1 MDHNKLEDKWM
12 RKRKNMANNPN
23 PNSNSNSR
31 GNPNSNSNPNS
42 NRNSRCYPNSNSNSR
57 DKGILFLMTI
67 KIYPMYKTTTLSDF
81 QQKYPTPKFKNKVLI
96 LIFQVLRD
104 FLINKGQYYCPP
116 LKDLTDKFCSVIF
129 PKFICEHFVEIIGR

>member
-57 DKGILFLMTI
+57 DKVILFLMTI

-81 QQKYPTPKFKNKVLI
+81 
-96 LIFQVLRD
+96 
-104 FLINKGQYYCPP
+104 
-116 LKDLTDKFCSVIF
+116 
-129 PKFICEHFVEIIGR
+129 